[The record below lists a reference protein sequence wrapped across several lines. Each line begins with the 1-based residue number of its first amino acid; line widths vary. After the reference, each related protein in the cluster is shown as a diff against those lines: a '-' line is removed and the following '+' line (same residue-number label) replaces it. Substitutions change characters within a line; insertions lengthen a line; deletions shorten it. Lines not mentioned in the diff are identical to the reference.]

1 MKIIIDQRERNSQV
15 ISELISLN
23 ADIEVKHLSLADYII
38 NDEIAIERKTVNDF
52 VGSMINKRM
61 LNQLSDLK
69 KNYAKPLLLLEGI
82 AEDDIYKPS
91 QHQNINENAIRGMIL
106 SISLDFG
113 IPIIFTK
120 DSRDTAKYLD
130 LLAKRQD
137 KPEKETS
144 LVAKRKVFSLAE
156 QQQIIIEGFPGV
168 GPNLAKNVL
177 KHFGSI
183 KRALNADIKELT
195 QVEKIGKKKAETI
208 KRIVEENY
216 KEEKEG

>member
-1 MKIIIDQRERNSQV
+1 MKIIIDQRERNSQ
-15 ISELISLN
+15 IIAELIFLN
-23 ADIEVKHLSLADYII
+23 ADIEVKHLPLADYII

-52 VGSMINKRM
+52 VGSMINRRM
-61 LNQLSDLK
+61 LDQLSDLK

-82 AEDDIYKPS
+82 DEEDIYKPS
-91 QHQNINENAIRGMIL
+91 QHPNINENAIRGMIL

-120 DSRDTAKYLD
+120 DFRDSAKYLH

-137 KPEKETS
+137 RPEKEMS
-144 LVAKRKVFSLAE
+144 LVAKRKAFSLAE

-177 KHFGSI
+177 RHFGSI
-183 KRALNADIKELT
+183 KKIINADMKELT
-195 QVEKIGKKKAETI
+195 KVEKIGKKKAETI
-208 KRIVEENY
+208 KRIVEESY
-216 KEEKEG
+216 KEE